1 MNESMST
8 RSRSE
13 KLTDI
18 WHMTNS
24 PVRLGDARA
33 TWSHENTTP
42 TKDKR
47 PSIVKVRENH
57 EWIDRRVQ
65 MIEELEKGTICWT
78 YFENYLSFEIEAV
91 GEDWY
96 LELTVCDCCPTIKS
110 WLIEN
115 FITLQRVN

>member
-1 MNESMST
+1 MNTSMST

-42 TKDKR
+42 TKDER
-47 PSIVKVRENH
+47 LSIVKVRENH
-57 EWIDRRVQ
+57 TWVDRREAMV
-65 MIEELEKGTICWT
+65 EEEEDGEISKEK
-78 YFENYLSFEIEAV
+78 
-91 GEDWY
+91 
-96 LELTVCDCCPTIKS
+96 
-110 WLIEN
+110 
-115 FITLQRVN
+115 